1 MKFKGIL
8 LDLDNTLYN
17 YDKSHQVAQKVL
29 FSKISKLFDLSFTE
43 INDFYN
49 KSRSQIH
56 SELNGTASS
65 HNRLLYI
72 QRLLELAGLNSLE
85 KSLELY
91 DLYWDSFIENI
102 EVYEGVYNFLESL
115 SSHKICLLTDLTADI
130 QFKKVVKLKLDKYI
144 EFMVTSEEAGIEK
157 PNSKMFSMA
166 LNKIGLDYSDVCMIG
181 DNFDK
186 DIMGACNLGIK
197 SFWIND
203 KSKNISYDN
212 NMIIEFKT
220 FKQLIGYVNG

>member
-1 MKFKGIL
+1 MKFKGVL
-8 LDLDNTLYN
+8 LDIDNTLYN
-17 YDKSHQVAQKVL
+17 YDKSHKVAQKVL
-29 FSKISKLFDLSFTE
+29 FSKISQFFDLTYDE
-43 INDFYN
+43 INDFYKIARN
-49 KSRSQIH
+49 KIH
-56 SELNGTASS
+56 LELQGTASS

-72 QRLLELAGLNSLE
+72 QRLLELAGFNSLE

-91 DLYWDSFIENI
+91 DLYWDAFIENI
-102 EVYEGVYNFLESL
+102 EVYEDVYSFLESL

-144 EFMVTSEEAGIEK
+144 EFMVTSEEVGIEK
-157 PNSKMFSMA
+157 PNSKMFSLA
-166 LNKIGLDYSDVCMIG
+166 LKKIGLECSDVCMIG

-197 SFWIND
+197 SYWIND
-203 KSKNISYDN
+203 KSKKITFDN
-212 NMIIEFKT
+212 SMIKEFKT